1 MACPSDRFG
10 FKQSLTAEKRG
21 RTAEHE
27 LEDGSDEESQEGSEL
42 QSGREDDNDSLA
54 EMLPAGG
61 NSNRDD
67 LMDFNQSQQ
76 EGFEDEHQDAVP
88 HDEDAV
94 PHDEDAV
101 PHDED
106 AVPYDED
113 AVPYDVLDRHQAKNG
128 RRKAP
133 SSTRLSHVRNCF
145 SLLAFADLF

>member
-94 PHDEDAV
+94 PHDEAG
-101 PHDED
+101 
-106 AVPYDED
+106 
-113 AVPYDVLDRHQAKNG
+113 VPYDVLDRHQAKNG

>member
-94 PHDEDAV
+94 P
-101 PHDED
+101 
-106 AVPYDED
+106 YDED

>member
-54 EMLPAGG
+54 EMSPVGG

-94 PHDEDAV
+94 PHDEAG
-101 PHDED
+101 
-106 AVPYDED
+106 
-113 AVPYDVLDRHQAKNG
+113 VPYDVLDRHQAKNG